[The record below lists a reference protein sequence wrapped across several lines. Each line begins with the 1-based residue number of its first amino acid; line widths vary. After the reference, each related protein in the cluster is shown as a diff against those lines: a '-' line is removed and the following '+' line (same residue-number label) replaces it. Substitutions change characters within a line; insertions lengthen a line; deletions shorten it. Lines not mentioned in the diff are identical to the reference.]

1 MGPGARPQPL
11 VLCQSGWQRS
21 PMGSSVL
28 GIGLCSATDWEGAYS
43 SCPLLLPARAGPA
56 STQDRGVRDCP
67 SCTYSG
73 QSLEVGGQVAQQLL
87 HREQQTG
94 TGTHRAAASV
104 QSPWVPWPGSPPGWA
119 SCLGPGGRSCACAGA
134 GQHDPPPPHSHGR
147 LTGSPLHPAPPW
159 PTAPLTRAS
168 PRGAHPEVKVSV

>member
-43 SCPLLLPARAGPA
+43 SCPLLLPARAGQPLLK
-56 STQDRGVRDCP
+56 GVRDCP

-119 SCLGPGGRSCACAGA
+119 SCLGPGGRSCACARA
-134 GQHDPPPPHSHGR
+134 GQHDPPPPHSHGH